1 MIRVPRKSV
10 SPDEP
15 GNFFA
20 EASTL
25 GWKPGFFPKEL
36 MLGRT
41 RMILARLDSNSAIY
55 GSFGRRRAI
64 NLIVWND

>member
-1 MIRVPRKSV
+1 MITVPRSAV

-15 GNFFA
+15 GNYFA
-20 EASTL
+20 EASSL
-25 GWKPGFFPKEL
+25 GWKPGQFPKEI

-41 RMILARLDSNSAIY
+41 HMIRVQLSDNGAIY
-55 GSFGRRRAI
+55 GSYGRRPI

>member
-1 MIRVPRKSV
+1 VIHVSRKSV

-41 RMILARLDSNSAIY
+41 HMLLARQDLNSAIY
-55 GSFGRRRAI
+55 GSCGCRRI